1 MKTLARP
8 VLRLESRDS
17 PGSASTGRTP
27 SWEISKVVATR
38 DANQLFWKSLL
49 SKVGASEIMVE
60 NAKSLLCEGV
70 LEGGS
75 GVVVLVQYLA
85 LVDSHDPVE
94 SEDQE

>member
-1 MKTLARP
+1 MKTLDRP
-8 VLRLESRDS
+8 VLRLDSRDS
-17 PGSASTGRTP
+17 PGSVSTGGTH
-27 SWEISKVVATR
+27 SWEISKVVAPR

-60 NAKSLLCEGV
+60 DAKSLSCEGV

-75 GVVVLVQYLA
+75 GVMVLVQYLA